1 MVIFSPKRLPVI
13 YTSMMQ
19 LLREDLII
27 LFQEKINL
35 ITLDQQPSNIL
46 SDYRIIIVNIR
57 SL

>member
-13 YTSMMQ
+13 YTPMMQ